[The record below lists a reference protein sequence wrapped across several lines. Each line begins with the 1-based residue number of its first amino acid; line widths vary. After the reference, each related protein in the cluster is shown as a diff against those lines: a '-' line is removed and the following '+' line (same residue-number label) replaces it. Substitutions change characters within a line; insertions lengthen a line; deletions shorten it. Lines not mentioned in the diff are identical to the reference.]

1 MTASQPFFLFCHM
14 MNVFI
19 IIRSF
24 TQGVYNRLP
33 FFAHCTRDFIALVM
47 DEPQLPHAGV
57 AQAQA
62 AIDAENHAAPP
73 QEQPQAQS
81 EVQVPPNTET
91 VPAPTSLLKVIFFFF
106 FERSFG
112 VYERCIQCCLS
123 PRHSFVRR
131 EGQSVSPYFVAF
143 SLSPRV
149 FPLDRRE

>member
-73 QEQPQAQS
+73 LDQPQAQ
-81 EVQVPPNTET
+81 PNTEPL
-91 VPAPTSLLKVIFFFF
+91 PAATSLPEVSFFFIF
-106 FERSFG
+106 NFSLLVLF
-112 VYERCIQCCLS
+112 LFK
-123 PRHSFVRR
+123 FV
-131 EGQSVSPYFVAF
+131 GHCFLINYSVSQGLYESAPC
-143 SLSPRV
+143 SWL
-149 FPLDRRE
+149 